1 MNGVII
7 EEGFVQ
13 ATYPLILLYSVFNTD
28 KSNEH
33 ICLRNSLSILCLF
46 SVVIE
51 NCVLCDKA
59 IVRKGSNL
67 KNCLVGSNH
76 EVAENTIKEKAH
88 LTNSDGYMEIE

>member
-1 MNGVII
+1 MLRYHFPI
-7 EEGFVQ
+7 FFK
-13 ATYPLILLYSVFNTD
+13 LLFFSPSFFGD
-28 KSNEH
+28 
-33 ICLRNSLSILCLF
+33 

-51 NCVLCDKA
+51 NCILCDNA

-67 KNCLVGSNH
+67 KNCLIGSSH

>member
-1 MNGVII
+1 M
-7 EEGFVQ
+7 
-13 ATYPLILLYSVFNTD
+13 
-28 KSNEH
+28 
-33 ICLRNSLSILCLF
+33 RNQFRVDECSIPCSIYLFKPSFFLF

-67 KNCLVGSNH
+67 KNCLIGSNH
-76 EVAENTIKEKAH
+76 EVLENSVKEKAH